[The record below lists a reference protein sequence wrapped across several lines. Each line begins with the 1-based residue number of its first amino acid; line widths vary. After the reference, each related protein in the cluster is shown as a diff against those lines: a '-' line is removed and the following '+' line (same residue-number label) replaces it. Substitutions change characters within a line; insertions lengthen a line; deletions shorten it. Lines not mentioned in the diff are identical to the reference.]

1 MNPNVN
7 LKVILVGLIG
17 DLLEWYDF
25 AVYGYFASIFAK
37 QFFPSADHTLSLV
50 SSFGAFAAGFLMRP
64 VGAVIVGAIAD
75 KKGRKKALNT
85 SVLLMAVPTFIIGIL
100 PGYASIGVAAPILLV
115 LMRMLQGISVGGEY
129 TSSIVYLSE
138 CAPPNRKAL
147 FSSMSLVGSSA
158 GILLGSFVSGLITQS
173 MNETALMEW
182 GWRVPFIVGIGLAF
196 FGFMLRRD
204 IPETYE
210 ANQVSEPIFISLKKQ
225 YKNILHV
232 CGIMLAM
239 GISFYTVFVFLAT
252 WLEEFVQEPRTLA
265 LQVNTIGIFVMI
277 LCIPLSGWASDRWG
291 GKKVMM
297 ASTLALVMFT
307 YPILWLMHHHNETYI
322 EVGQILFA
330 IIIGTGAG
338 PIPIILSNMFP
349 KHIRVTS
356 VGLGY
361 NAVYAI
367 FGGTSPII
375 ALWIIN
381 KTHDDL
387 SFAWYIIGAGLIT
400 LFSVFRLKEV
410 SVD

>member
-1 MNPNVN
+1 MKPTVN

-17 DLLEWYDF
+17 NLLEWYDF

-37 QFFPSADHTLSLV
+37 QFFPSNNHTLSLV

-64 VGAVIVGAIAD
+64 VGAVLVGSIAD

-85 SVLLMAVPTFIIGIL
+85 SVLLMAIPTFIIGIL
-100 PGYASIGVAAPILLV
+100 PGYASIGVLAPILLV

-129 TSSIVYLSE
+129 TSSLVYLSE
-138 CAPPNRKAL
+138 CAPPKRKAL
-147 FSSMSLVGSSA
+147 FSSMTLVGSSS
-158 GILLGSFVSGLITQS
+158 GILLGSYVSGVISQS
-173 MNETALMEW
+173 MSESNLMEW
-182 GWRVPFIVGIGLAF
+182 GWRIPFIIGIGLAF
-196 FGFMLRRD
+196 FGFILRKD
-204 IPETYE
+204 IPETYDAHQQTE
-210 ANQVSEPIFISLKKQ
+210 SIFISLKKHI
-225 YKNILHV
+225 NSILHV

-265 LQVNTIGIFVMI
+265 LQINSIGILVMI
-277 LCIPLSGWASDRWG
+277 VCIPLSGWASDKWG
-291 GKKVMM
+291 GKKILMI
-297 ASTLALVMFT
+297 STIALIIFT
-307 YPILWLMHHHNETYI
+307 YPILLLMHHHNETYI

-338 PIPIILSNMFP
+338 PIPILLSNMFP

-361 NAVYAI
+361 NSVYAL

-375 ALWIIN
+375 ALWMIN

-387 SFAWYIIGAGLIT
+387 SFAWYIIGAGAIT
-400 LFSVFRLKEV
+400 LFSVMRLKV
-410 SVD
+410 SD